1 MPRLKLKPKK
11 PQLRIKPK
19 IEKGMKI
26 GRTIVESPVINHDD
40 SAFPFLE
47 FFDPMTLKVS
57 RVDRYSINL
66 FHSPRKREDGIMMYD
81 TELIFYPSG
90 PGMEQIESFA
100 NDDTIITNTGL
111 AQRLI
116 GRLDQLKIYGNPW
129 WHVDVDFPVTYENWL
144 SVNPEKVP
152 PETPKRIKL
161 KSKSKRPTLKP
172 KVENNNKRMKLKVS
186 S

>member
-11 PQLRIKPK
+11 PQLKIKPK

-47 FFDPMTLKVS
+47 FFDPMTMKVS

-100 NDDTIITNTGL
+100 NDDTIITFK
-111 AQRLI
+111 I
-116 GRLDQLKIYGNPW
+116 GENAHSKGCCSSLSDCSTVIKI
-129 WHVDVDFPVTYENWL
+129 F
-144 SVNPEKVP
+144 SC
-152 PETPKRIKL
+152 IIQ
-161 KSKSKRPTLKP
+161 
-172 KVENNNKRMKLKVS
+172 
-186 S
+186 